1 MTLAACG
8 GATSARPGPAAATR
22 EAVAAA
28 EAHER
33 ARRHDEARAA
43 YERAITAAPDAASE
57 AWARLAYAETL
68 TTWGEIAGAVGQ
80 LERVVALAPTHARAW
95 HDLGI
100 LRHHQGDDG
109 GARHALGQAR
119 ALAPRDPRPRIA
131 LAALLWNAGEL
142 AGARAEYEALLDL
155 DLPDRVRRQVEWALT
170 QLPAA
175 R

>member
-1 MTLAACG
+1 MPAACG
-8 GATSARPGPAAATR
+8 GAPPPQRAPAATTR
-22 EAVAAA
+22 DAIAAA

-43 YERAITAAPDAASE
+43 YEAAIAGAPDAASE
-57 AWARLAYAETL
+57 AWARLEYAETL
-68 TTWGEIAGAVGQ
+68 ATWGEVAGAVGQ
-80 LERVVALAPTHARAW
+80 LEQVVALEPTQARAW

-100 LRHHQGDDG
+100 LRHHLGDDG
-109 GARHALGQAR
+109 GARHALTRAR

-131 LAALLWNAGEL
+131 LAALLWSTGEL
-142 AGARAEYEALLDL
+142 AAARGEYEALLDL

-170 QLPAA
+170 QLPAP